1 MVAHSGLIT
10 VMQRAARKAAP
21 RLRRDFGE
29 VEQLQ
34 VSRKG
39 PADFVSMADK
49 RAEQTIVEELR
60 NARPDWGMLLEEGG
74 EIEGNPDKPRWI
86 VDPLDGTTNFLHG
99 VPHFSI
105 SIAVE
110 EKKPGGGTE
119 ITQGLVYQPL
129 TDESFWAE
137 KGRGAWLQDAR
148 LRVSARRDLADS
160 LIGTGIPH
168 SRPRRR
174 REMGE
179 DLRGG
184 RVRRSRASAASAR
197 PRSILPGSPPA
208 EWTVSGKTTSTY
220 GTRRRACCWS
230 REAGGFV
237 TDYRGADRAFERRRI
252 CRRLGGDPHQA
263 AEARRGGASLIGL
276 LALGRRGGR
285 AAADHAH
292 DRPEAPTR
300 RGGRQRRHDHLG
312 LEHPR
317 SPNPRLPQR
326 PAGLWRRLPAGL
338 HPFAIAWDAS
348 RKRLWVAADCPPG
361 VAGDQAVRSRRADR
375 A

>member
-1 MVAHSGLIT
+1 MVSHSGLIT

-74 EIEGNPDKPRWI
+74 EIPGNPDKPRWI

-99 VPHFSI
+99 VPHFAI

-168 SRPRRR
+168 FGRGDPT
-174 REMGE
+174 MGE
-179 DLRGG
+179 NLRRG
-184 RVRRSRASAASAR
+184 RAAALPASAASAR
-197 PRSILPGSPPA
+197 PRSISPGSPPV
-208 EWTVSGKTTSTY
+208 EWTVSGKTISTC
-220 GTRRRACCWS
+220 GTPRRACFW
-230 REAGGFV
+230 
-237 TDYRGADRAFERRRI
+237 
-252 CRRLGGDPHQA
+252 
-263 AEARRGGASLIGL
+263 
-276 LALGRRGGR
+276 
-285 AAADHAH
+285 
-292 DRPEAPTR
+292 
-300 RGGRQRRHDHLG
+300 
-312 LEHPR
+312 
-317 SPNPRLPQR
+317 
-326 PAGLWRRLPAGL
+326 
-338 HPFAIAWDAS
+338 S
-348 RKRLWVAADCPPG
+348 RKREG
-361 VAGDQAVRSRRADR
+361 S
-375 A
+375 